1 MANYAISY
9 GRNCHTAADAPC
21 GRPRRARLRHKPASA
36 DGDHVNSLARG
47 GAALV
52 AFAVVAV
59 LVALGALARV
69 DRAVLDIVHC
79 HTRRGSTSERRSS
92 PRLGNPKSS
101 AAS

>member
-69 DRAVLDIVHC
+69 DRAVLDIVQLPHASWLDLGASLV
-79 HTRRGSTSERRSS
+79 TALGQSE
-92 PRLGNPKSS
+92 
-101 AAS
+101 